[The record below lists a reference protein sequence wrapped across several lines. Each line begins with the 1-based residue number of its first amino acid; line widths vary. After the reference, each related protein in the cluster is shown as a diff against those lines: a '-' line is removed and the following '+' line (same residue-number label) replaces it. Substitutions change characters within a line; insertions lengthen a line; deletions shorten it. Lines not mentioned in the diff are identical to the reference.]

1 MGGVTYI
8 RVMVR
13 VQIQVMQSIPRPKF
27 LMSDK
32 ILGTLQEL
40 SFPKILPS
48 FALSETFFFIH
59 KNLVK
64 NIINLENLDII
75 IVRST

>member
-8 RVMVR
+8 RVMVW
-13 VQIQVMQSIPRPKF
+13 VQIQVMQPISRPEF
-27 LMSDK
+27 LVGDE
-32 ILGTLQEL
+32 ILGTFQEL
-40 SFPKILPS
+40 LLPKFLPS